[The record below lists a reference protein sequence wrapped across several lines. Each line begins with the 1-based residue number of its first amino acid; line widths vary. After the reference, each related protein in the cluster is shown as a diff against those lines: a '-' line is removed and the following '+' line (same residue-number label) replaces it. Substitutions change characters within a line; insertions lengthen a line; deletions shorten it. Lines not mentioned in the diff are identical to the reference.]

1 MSKGKQSTF
10 LKGQKGTNRGRSE
23 NRVSARTVQGR
34 RSDMPNSTK
43 VGQGEGI
50 ASRGYDVAER
60 RAVQSGKNKP
70 NGLRSNLDVSIKK
83 KEVEN
88 EQGN

>member
-10 LKGQKGTNRGRSE
+10 LKGQKQKNSGISE
-23 NRVSARTVQGR
+23 SRVSVRTTTGR

-50 ASRGYDVAER
+50 AHRGLDVAKK
-60 RAVQSGKNKP
+60 RAEQQNKGRNKP
-70 NGLRSNLDVSIKK
+70 NGERSKYSQMLLNR
-83 KEVEN
+83 
-88 EQGN
+88 